1 MNKLNRF
8 QQLSNSPRK
17 IKAKQPIIVME
28 GFSDPADVAWMSLSL
43 EGVKVISTETQQI
56 DEELVKEVVQSI
68 FLFDNSKPD
77 IFTLGSKM
85 IEASK
90 EPERTIFILKEEDL
104 DCLGEDAAPTK
115 NIVTILRNQKVGIFN
130 TIDEAKDHI
139 QSQLNADPLKE
150 NEENVNSDD
159 LVNTH

>member
-8 QQLSNSPRK
+8 QQLSNSPK
-17 IKAKQPIIVME
+17 KAKPKTPVIRME
-28 GFSDPADVAWMSLSL
+28 GFTDPADVAWMSLSL

-56 DEELVKEVVQSI
+56 DDEMLKEVVQSI
-68 FLFDNSKPD
+68 FLFDNSKAD

-115 NIVTILRNQKVGIFN
+115 NIITVLRNQKVGIFN
-130 TIDEAKDHI
+130 TIDEAKEHI
-139 QSQLNADPLKE
+139 QSQLNSGQLEEKE
-150 NEENVNSDD
+150 SNITSDD
-159 LVNTH
+159 LVNIH